1 MVITFNMAQT
11 PKQKTIE
18 TYQKKDIV
26 EVFDK
31 ERSKYL
37 FQRYKHE
44 TEANFLKKAIKGIK
58 KEKIKVL
65 DVACGTGRMLP
76 DVFSTKKEIEYH
88 GLDTSKQMLEELKKK
103 AKKIRKL
110 KEIKIHLSDAAKMP
124 FKNNEFDL
132 VYTYHL
138 LWHIER
144 EDQKK
149 VIKEMIRITKPK
161 GLIIFD
167 VLNNNFIWENLKKF
181 FGKKKIEGLYKISL
195 DEAKEFIGKDKDIK
209 IEKFA
214 DAPIKND
221 FLYQIFNLINKL
233 NKVLPSSFY
242 HMIFLRTRK

>member
-1 MVITFNMAQT
+1 MKSDKKKTE
-11 PKQKTIE
+11 QKKEIIGL
-18 TYQKKDIV
+18 YRKKDIAKT
-26 EVFDK
+26 FD
-31 ERSKYL
+31 ESRSKYAYQL
-37 FQRYKHE
+37 YKHKIE
-44 TEANFLKKAIKGIK
+44 SSFLKKSINSIK
-58 KEKIKVL
+58 KSKIKIL

-76 DVFSTKKEIEYH
+76 EVFNTGKKIEYH

-167 VLNNNFIWENLKKF
+167 VLNNNFIWEKCNQF
-181 FGKKKIEGLYKISL
+181 C
-195 DEAKEFIGKDKDIK
+195 
-209 IEKFA
+209 
-214 DAPIKND
+214 
-221 FLYQIFNLINKL
+221 
-233 NKVLPSSFY
+233 
-242 HMIFLRTRK
+242 